1 MHLQILNED
10 LVHSISALTRDMFTR
25 SNSSCYCPYAGV
37 GMCPAL
43 VKAVASAIL
52 VWEVRSPSTISLPS
66 AGNVRV
72 TSQLTNGNVISLISS
87 SDRKRINASEAR
99 EELK

>member
-1 MHLQILNED
+1 MHT
-10 LVHSISALTRDMFTR
+10 ISAQARDFTR
-25 SNSSCYCPYAGV
+25 SNSSCYSPYAGV

-52 VWEVRSPSTISLPS
+52 VREAHLQSTISLPS
-66 AGNVRV
+66 AGNVGV
-72 TSQLTNGNVISLISS
+72 TSQLTNGDVISLISS
-87 SDRKRINASEAR
+87 FDRKRINAAEER